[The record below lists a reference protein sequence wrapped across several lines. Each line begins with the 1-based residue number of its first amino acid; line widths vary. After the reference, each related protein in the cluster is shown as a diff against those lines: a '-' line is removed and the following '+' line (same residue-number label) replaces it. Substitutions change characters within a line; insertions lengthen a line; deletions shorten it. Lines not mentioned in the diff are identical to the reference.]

1 MLSEVEHPI
10 PILDGLG
17 VILVCLV
24 LAVVTVLIHM
34 LVLYALRT
42 RLQRVTP
49 THNHRLHV
57 VRETIAVSVIVV
69 SLCLAHL
76 TEIVTWGF
84 GYMMIG
90 ALHDVGD
97 AVYFSMTMYTTVGPD
112 GVSVPPAFRG
122 VAGFES
128 LIGPIMVAWSTA
140 FLVAAVARLRE
151 TFIDS
156 GPTPR

>member
-1 MLSEVEHPI
+1 MSEVENPL

-17 VILVCLV
+17 VVLVCLV

-34 LVLYALRT
+34 MVLFALRT
-42 RLQRVTP
+42 RLQKVIP

-76 TEIVTWGF
+76 TEIVTWGL

-90 ALHDVGD
+90 AIGNVAD
-97 AVYFSMTMYTTVGPD
+97 AIYFSMTMYTTVGPD
-112 GVSVPPAFRG
+112 GVSVLPAFRG

-140 FLVAAVARLRE
+140 FLVAAVARLRD
-151 TFIDS
+151 TFIDD
-156 GPTPR
+156 GPH